1 MQKAIAKYGL
11 AAHLAL
17 LAVAPLV
24 LFPFCGETTIATVL
38 LWLSLP
44 AACWTLLEP
53 SFRKGEALHDARYRV
68 SRAIVRDP
76 LFWVLLAIVIVVG
89 LRALNTGI
97 EMYYDYESKTWSV
110 SPPLLEVFP
119 GAVAK
124 SGYLP
129 FAATL
134 AAMVII
140 MACRH
145 ALGRASRMAFLLV
158 ASLVAG
164 LSSAMALFF
173 ANRGNVVV
181 QTAFEC
187 GLSQP
192 FRPGVAFAFYLMCA
206 TVAAFGA
213 FERKWNRA
221 MPAVMLAIAGN
232 AAGLFAFSSPFE
244 VVVFL
249 GADLVLFLFV
259 FVCAWRKLR
268 GTTDF
273 KLLVVFSVSVV
284 FGGLLVAAAMPDD
297 LVAARIESIVERKF
311 FLPEFMDVRRSLSA
325 VALKAWSTH
334 PWSGVGVG
342 AFHFNFRFYFTAE
355 DWALVPRGVMAV
367 PNGWWQL
374 IAERGIVGAVL
385 IVLPLGFLMFTYV
398 KRLVVGVRTLEL
410 PGPAV
415 MLAPLALASVLAVT
429 FFGCSLL
436 RADVLMAL
444 GAILAVSAKSFP
456 KKGMGK

>member
-24 LFPFCGETTIATVL
+24 LFPFCGETAIATVL

-44 AACWTLLEP
+44 AVCWTLLEP

-68 SRAIVRDP
+68 SRAIVHDP
-76 LFWVLLAIVIVVG
+76 LFWVFIAIVIVVG
-89 LRALNTGI
+89 LRAFNTGI
-97 EMYYDYESKTWSV
+97 VMFYDYEARAWSV
-110 SPPLLEVFP
+110 SPPTFEMFP
-119 GAVAK
+119 GSLAK
-124 SGYLP
+124 SGYMP
-129 FAATL
+129 FAAAL
-134 AAMVII
+134 ATMVIV

-145 ALGRASRMAFLLV
+145 ALGRAARMAFLLI
-158 ASLVAG
+158 ASLLAG
-164 LSSAMALFF
+164 LSAAMALFF
-173 ANRGNVVV
+173 ASRGNAVA
-181 QTAFEC
+181 QAALEC
-187 GLSQP
+187 GLRRL
-192 FRPGVAFAFYLMCA
+192 FHPGVAFAFYLLCA

-221 MPAVMLAIAGN
+221 MPAVMLAVAGN

-273 KLLVVFSVSVV
+273 KLLVVFSVSIT
-284 FGGLLVAAAMPDD
+284 FGGLLVVAAMPDD
-297 LVAARIESIVERKF
+297 IVAARFESIVERKF
-311 FLPEFMDVRRSLSA
+311 FLPEFMDVRKALSA
-325 VALKAWSTH
+325 AAFKAWATH

-342 AFHFNFRFYFTAE
+342 AFQINLRFHFTPA
-355 DWALVPRGVMAV
+355 DWTLVPRGMTAV

-374 IAERGIVGAVL
+374 IVERGIVGSLVIA
-385 IVLPLGFLMFTYV
+385 LPLGFLMFTYI
-398 KRLVVGVRTLEL
+398 KRLVAGVRTLEL

-415 MLAPLALASVLAVT
+415 MLAPLALAAVLAVT

-444 GAILAVSAKSFP
+444 GAMLAVSAKSFP